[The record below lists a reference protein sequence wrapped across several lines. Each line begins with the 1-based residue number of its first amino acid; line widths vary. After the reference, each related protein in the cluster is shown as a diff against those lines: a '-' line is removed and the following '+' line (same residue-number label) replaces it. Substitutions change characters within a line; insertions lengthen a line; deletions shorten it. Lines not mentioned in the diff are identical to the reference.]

1 MRVVKVYDV
10 FLTNLAIQLIEL
22 NNMNNYGIKRVED
35 KQTTFLLTNLQLRPS
50 KIKDFE
56 NLY

>member
-1 MRVVKVYDV
+1 
-10 FLTNLAIQLIEL
+10 
-22 NNMNNYGIKRVED
+22 MNNYGIKRVEN
-35 KQTTFLLTNLQLRPS
+35 KQTTFLLTNLQPRPS